1 MGAFV
6 QTRNGRITLA
16 TTILVGIIVLLFVF
30 RSTGPALATAG
41 GSPYVVPLAVD
52 TNTDPDIFET
62 TISAVPAM
70 VDIGNGV
77 MASALTFN
85 GTLPGP
91 ELRLKVGDT
100 VIVHFENHI
109 AHPTGIHWHG
119 IELSNASDGTPL
131 TQNQVPPNGKFLY
144 KFKVTRPGIYWYH
157 PHHHSSTN
165 QVFKGLYGTII
176 ITDPND
182 TALQASGVL
191 PPASQTMTMALSD
204 TTVCKASGQNSAKAE
219 SLCITAPIDEDGVS
233 RLPSPPGA
241 GPFNPGDIPNIQ
253 LAGISGTVNEG
264 EIVLTNGKNVGGRAG
279 APDDNPL
286 GALDPGAAT
295 FDVVAG
301 QGLRLQIGSEATV
314 RFFRLRL
321 TGSDGTNTIQ
331 IPLVRVGGEG
341 GLLDHAVVEGGVVSG
356 FDFKYGSG
364 EVLLD
369 PGDRVDVVAVFP
381 PTATGVFTL
390 WTSKFQRQ
398 GSGQTPNLPTVPVAH
413 FNVVGSAGN
422 YTIGNLTPL
431 LTSIGQSVETL
442 PAPTGSLLDPSTFAP
457 TKPGTNNPDVQLTN
471 TGGPAGLGINNV
483 LGEHD
488 FPGDYTAVPRPI
500 NPMTMASS
508 ARYAKLGDVLQ
519 LTVTNQTGAHHP
531 FHLHGFSIQP
541 ISLTDT
547 MPGPPPAPNASDA
560 SPGTGPPYTFPYRE
574 FRDNIDVPA
583 GYTLTFRV
591 RLDDRPQ
598 MDGITLGGGLGRWVF
613 HCHIFFH
620 ASFGMISEFDVVDST
635 GNERPYVNANT
646 DAVTVNEGQV
656 ASMNGTFSD
665 PDMDSV
671 TLSASIGTVTPGA
684 GTWSWSYTT
693 TDGPDENQVVT
704 IKATD
709 TNGNKSDVAFALNV
723 NNLPPSVSISS
734 PAPNQLFQ
742 LADLIPV
749 TAPFT
754 DPGTG
759 DTHTCAITWES
770 GVTTAGTVVEAAGSG
785 TCTGTH
791 TYATGGLKTIIV
803 RVTDDDGGLG
813 SASVT
818 IDVNSPPDC
827 SPVTPNPNTLWAPNH
842 VLETITISGA
852 TDPDGDTVTLTINT
866 VTQDEPI
873 NGLGDGD
880 TSPDAALV
888 AGHSDQVQL
897 RSERSGKGDGRVY
910 RIGFGGS
917 DGRGGTCSATVN
929 TTVDKSKGL
938 SGTAIDSGLVF
949 NSF

>member
-1 MGAFV
+1 MVAFV
-6 QTRNGRITLA
+6 RRRKGRITLVTA
-16 TTILVGIIVLLFVF
+16 IALGIAVF
-30 RSTGPALATAG
+30 LIGLRSTGPALATSG
-41 GSPYVVPLAVD
+41 GSPYVVPLAID
-52 TNTDPDIFET
+52 TNPDPNIFET

-70 VDIGNGV
+70 VDIGGGV
-77 MASALTFN
+77 MASVLTFN

-176 ITDPND
+176 ITDPSD
-182 TALQASGVL
+182 TTLQGTGVL
-191 PPASQTMTMALSD
+191 PPASQTMTLALSD
-204 TTVCKASGQNSAKAE
+204 ITVCKALGLNTGLAK
-219 SLCITAPIDEDGVS
+219 SLCETSPIDEDGVS

-241 GPFNPGDIPNIQ
+241 GPFAAGDVPNIQ
-253 LAGISGTVNEG
+253 LPGISGTVNEG

-286 GALDPGAAT
+286 GALDQGAST

-321 TGSDGTNTIQ
+321 TGSDGTNTVQ
-331 IPLVRVGGEG
+331 VPLFRVGGEG

-398 GSGQTPNLPTVPVAH
+398 GNGQTPNLPTVPVAH
-413 FNVVGSAGN
+413 FKVVGGGGSS
-422 YTIGNLTPL
+422 TIGNLAPL

-442 PAPTGSLLDPSTFAP
+442 GAPTGTLLDPSMFAP
-457 TKPGTNNPDVQLTN
+457 TKPGTNNPEVQLTN
-471 TGGPAGLGINNV
+471 SGGPAGLGINNV

-547 MPGPPPAPNASDA
+547 MPGPPPSPNANDA

-598 MDGITLGGGLGRWVF
+598 MDGVTLGGGLGRWVF

-620 ASFGMISEFDVVDST
+620 ASFGMISEFDVVDAN
-635 GNERPYVNANT
+635 GNERPYINANA

-656 ASMNGTFSD
+656 ASVNGTFSD
-665 PDMDSV
+665 PDGDAV
-671 TLSASIGTVTPGA
+671 TLSASLGTVTPGA

-693 TDGPDENQVVT
+693 TDGPDENQIVT
-704 IKATD
+704 VKATD
-709 TNGNKSDVAFALNV
+709 SHGNTSDVGFALKV
-723 NNLPPSVSISS
+723 NNLPPSVTISS
-734 PAPNQLFQ
+734 PAPNTLFQ
-742 LADLIPV
+742 LADPIPV
-749 TAPFT
+749 TALFT
-754 DPGTG
+754 DPGKG
-759 DTHTCAITWES
+759 DTHTCAITWET
-770 GVTTAGTVVEAAGSG
+770 GVTTVGTVVELAGSG

-818 IDVNSPPDC
+818 IDVNTPPDC
-827 SPVTPNPNTLWAPNH
+827 STVQPSANTLWPPNH
-842 VLETITISGA
+842 KLQKVGVSGA
-852 TDPDGDTVTLTINT
+852 TDADGDTVTLTIT
-866 VTQDEPI
+866 GVTQDEPV
-873 NGLGDGD
+873 NGQGDGD
-880 TSPDAALV
+880 TAPDAAHV
-888 AGHSDQVQL
+888 PGHADQVQL
-897 RSERSGKGDGRVY
+897 RSERSGPGDGRVY
-910 RIGFGGS
+910 RLGVGGS
-917 DGRGGTCSATVN
+917 DGRGGFCSVTVN
-929 TTVDKSKGL
+929 TTVVKSQGH
-938 SGTAIDSGLVF
+938 GPAVDSGLII

>member
-1 MGAFV
+1 M
-6 QTRNGRITLA
+6 TL
-16 TTILVGIIVLLFVF
+16 
-30 RSTGPALATAG
+30 
-41 GSPYVVPLAVD
+41 
-52 TNTDPDIFET
+52 
-62 TISAVPAM
+62 
-70 VDIGNGV
+70 
-77 MASALTFN
+77 
-85 GTLPGP
+85 
-91 ELRLKVGDT
+91 
-100 VIVHFENHI
+100 
-109 AHPTGIHWHG
+109 
-119 IELSNASDGTPL
+119 
-131 TQNQVPPNGKFLY
+131 
-144 KFKVTRPGIYWYH
+144 
-157 PHHHSSTN
+157 
-165 QVFKGLYGTII
+165 
-176 ITDPND
+176 
-182 TALQASGVL
+182 
-191 PPASQTMTMALSD
+191 ALSD

-241 GPFNPGDIPNIQ
+241 GPFAPGDVPNIQ

-286 GALDPGAAT
+286 GALDAGAAT

-331 IPLVRVGGEG
+331 IPLIRVGGEG
-341 GLLDHAVVEGGVVSG
+341 GLLDHAVREGGVVSG
-356 FDFKYGSG
+356 FDFKYDSG

-390 WTSKFQRQ
+390 WTKTFQRQ
-398 GSGQTPNLPTVPVAH
+398 GSGQTPNLPIVPVAH
-413 FNVVGSAGN
+413 FNIVGSGGG
-422 YTIGNLTPL
+422 YTIANGTPVL
-431 LTSIGQSVETL
+431 SSLGASAEVEVL
-442 PAPTGSLLDPSTFAP
+442 GAPTGTLLDPSMFAP
-457 TKPGTNNPDVQLTN
+457 SKPGTNNPDVQLTN
-471 TGGPAGLGINNV
+471 SGGPAGLGINNV

-519 LTVTNQTGAHHP
+519 LTVTNMTGAHHP

-547 MPGPPPAPNASDA
+547 MAGPPPAPNGNDA
-560 SPGTGPPYTFPYRE
+560 SPGIGPPYTFPYHE
-574 FRDNIDVPA
+574 FRDNIDIPA

-598 MDGITLGGGLGRWVF
+598 MDGTTSGGGLGRWVF

-656 ASMNGTFSD
+656 ASVNGTFSD
-665 PDMDSV
+665 PDMDMV

-684 GTWSWSYTT
+684 GTWSWNYTT
-693 TDGPDENQVVT
+693 TDGPDENQTVT

-709 TNGNKSDVAFALNV
+709 TNGNTSEVAFTLKV

-734 PAPNQLFQ
+734 PAPNTLFQ

-759 DTHTCAITWES
+759 DTHTCAITWET
-770 GVTTAGTVVEAAGSG
+770 GVTTPGTVVEVAGSG
-785 TCTGTH
+785 TCTGSH
-791 TYATGGLKTIIV
+791 NYATGGLKTIIV
-803 RVTDDDGGLG
+803 RVTDDDGGLA

-818 IDVNSPPDC
+818 IDVNTPPDC
-827 SPVTPNPNTLWAPNH
+827 STVVPSQDSLWPPNH
-842 VLETITISGA
+842 KLETVAISGA
-852 TDPDGDTVTLTINT
+852 TDADGDTVTLTIT
-866 VTQDEPI
+866 GVTQDEPL

-880 TSPDAALV
+880 TSPDAAHV
-888 AGHSDQVQL
+888 PGHADQVRL
-897 RSERSGKGDGRVY
+897 RAERSGPGDGRVY
-910 RIGFGGS
+910 RLAFGGD
-917 DGRGGTCSATVN
+917 DGRGGMCSATVK
-929 TTVDKSKGL
+929 TTVDKSQGKGP
-938 SGTAIDSGLVF
+938 AVDSGLIV

>member
-1 MGAFV
+1 M
-6 QTRNGRITLA
+6 TL
-16 TTILVGIIVLLFVF
+16 
-30 RSTGPALATAG
+30 
-41 GSPYVVPLAVD
+41 
-52 TNTDPDIFET
+52 
-62 TISAVPAM
+62 
-70 VDIGNGV
+70 
-77 MASALTFN
+77 
-85 GTLPGP
+85 
-91 ELRLKVGDT
+91 
-100 VIVHFENHI
+100 
-109 AHPTGIHWHG
+109 
-119 IELSNASDGTPL
+119 
-131 TQNQVPPNGKFLY
+131 
-144 KFKVTRPGIYWYH
+144 
-157 PHHHSSTN
+157 
-165 QVFKGLYGTII
+165 
-176 ITDPND
+176 
-182 TALQASGVL
+182 
-191 PPASQTMTMALSD
+191 ALSD
-204 TTVCKASGQNSAKAE
+204 ITVCKASGQNSAKAE

-241 GPFNPGDIPNIQ
+241 GPFAARRRPEHP
-253 LAGISGTVNEG
+253 ARRHSGTVNEG

-286 GALDPGAAT
+286 GALDAGAET

-331 IPLVRVGGEG
+331 VPLVRVGGEG

-356 FDFKYGSG
+356 FDFKYDSG

-390 WTSKFQRQ
+390 WTKTFQRQ
-398 GSGQTPNLPTVPVAH
+398 GNGQTPNIPTVPVAH
-413 FNVVGSAGN
+413 FNVVGAG
-422 YTIGNLTPL
+422 GVVHDR
-431 LTSIGQSVETL
+431 Q
-442 PAPTGSLLDPSTFAP
+442 PAHRCSRRLVSRWRRLGAATGTLLDPSMFAP

-488 FPGDYTAVPRPI
+488 FPGDYTVVPRPI
-500 NPMTMASS
+500 DPITMASS

-547 MPGPPPAPNASDA
+547 MPGPPPPPNANDA

-598 MDGITLGGGLGRWVF
+598 MDGMTLGGGLGRWVF

-620 ASFGMISEFDVVDST
+620 ASFGMISEFDVVDAS

-656 ASMNGTFSD
+656 ASVNGTFSD
-665 PDMDSV
+665 PDMDMV
-671 TLSASIGTVTPGA
+671 TLSASLGTVTPGA
-684 GTWSWSYTT
+684 GTWSWNYTT
-693 TDGPDENQVVT
+693 TDGPDENQIVT
-704 IKATD
+704 VKATD
-709 TNGNKSDVAFALNV
+709 TNGNTSDVAFALNV

-734 PAPNQLFQ
+734 PAPNTLFQ

-759 DTHTCAITWES
+759 DTHTCAITWET
-770 GVTTAGTVVEAAGSG
+770 GVTTVGTVVEVAGSG

-791 TYATGGLKTIIV
+791 TYATGGV
-803 RVTDDDGGLG
+803 EDDHRQGHGRRRRTGIGVGDDRRQHTTRLLDG
-813 SASVT
+813 A
-818 IDVNSPPDC
+818 
-827 SPVTPNPNTLWAPNH
+827 A
-842 VLETITISGA
+842 
-852 TDPDGDTVTLTINT
+852 
-866 VTQDEPI
+866 EPEH
-873 NGLGDGD
+873 
-880 TSPDAALV
+880 LV
-888 AGHSDQVQL
+888 AAEPQA
-897 RSERSGKGDGRVY
+897 GDGR
-910 RIGFGGS
+910 RLGS
-917 DGRGGTCSATVN
+917 DRRRWRHGDADHQRRHPGRASERAGRRRHVTRRRACAGPCGPGAAARGAQRQGRRPRLPAGVRRIRRSRRHL
-929 TTVDKSKGL
+929 L
-938 SGTAIDSGLVF
+938 SDGQDDRRQESGAR
-949 NSF
+949 SRRSTPA